1 MTVVDGMWW
10 RIGVPMAVMGLN
22 LRCEVRVLRST
33 RVTFESAICAA
44 VREDGVQEWF
54 CSSRGDS
61 GSVKV
66 SLRLMKSL
74 KP

>member
-1 MTVVDGMWW
+1 M
-10 RIGVPMAVMGLN
+10 
-22 LRCEVRVLRST
+22 RST